1 MQRSVPSFPGSE
13 PRYFNA
19 NIVSLYI
26 DANLARFAAW
36 VRVALK
42 MRVAFSFKLSQ
53 YKCWPQRNRNGEHVR
68 SRTEEKHHAS
78 SSQLS
83 ISIL

>member
-1 MQRSVPSFPGSE
+1 MGLEREGRDIYISFGLDFVGMACAARLIIPSFPGSE

-19 NIVSLYI
+19 SIVTLYM

-42 MRVAFSFKLSQ
+42 MRVAFSFNL
-53 YKCWPQRNRNGEHVR
+53 
-68 SRTEEKHHAS
+68 
-78 SSQLS
+78 
-83 ISIL
+83 